1 AGAEDFR
8 ADTNGYE
15 ILTDPTA
22 FEAVQ
27 QRIESK
33 QIPCEV
39 AEVAQL
45 PLTTVPVVDA
55 ELAKQ
60 VNTLIEL
67 LDDHD
72 DVKVVHHNAE
82 LPAMD

>member
-1 AGAEDFR
+1 
-8 ADTNGYE
+8 
-15 ILTDPTA
+15 
-22 FEAVQ
+22 
-27 QRIESK
+27 
-33 QIPCEV
+33 V